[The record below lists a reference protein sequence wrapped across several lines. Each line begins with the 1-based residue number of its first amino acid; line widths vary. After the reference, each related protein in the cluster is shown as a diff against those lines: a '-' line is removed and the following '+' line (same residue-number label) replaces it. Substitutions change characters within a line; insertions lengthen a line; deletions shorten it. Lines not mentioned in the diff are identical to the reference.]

1 MEGGPSDFPQGF
13 SCLVVLWIPLAPY
26 HFPVRGFHSLW
37 PDFPDSSSNDS
48 GHFLR
53 SLTPACTHAGL
64 GSSHFARRYFGNRC
78 FFLFLWLLRCFS
90 SPGSLPYVMDWRMD
104 TRGFLSRFPHSD
116 ISGSMDIC
124 SSPKLFAAYHVFHR
138 LLVPRHPP
146 CALISLTILT
156 CPRDGFVFPDA

>member
-13 SCLVVLWIPLAPY
+13 SCLVVLWISLAPY

-104 TRGFLSRFPHSD
+104 TTRASLVGFPIQISPDQWIFAPPRSFSSLSRL
-116 ISGSMDIC
+116 
-124 SSPKLFAAYHVFHR
+124 SS
-138 LLVPRHPP
+138 
-146 CALISLTILT
+146 ALSAKASTL
-156 CPRDGFVFPDA
+156 RSY